1 MVKQNISFFLG
12 AGASAAAG
20 MPSTDDITKRIMSGK
35 GVIFDQ
41 DFNQG
46 RGCFY
51 IREHKTPDNCV
62 NIIIRFLRIIKRE
75 ITGFFDNSNISYED
89 LYYVVTQIKD
99 FTSEYENPIVA
110 FFVEK
115 IKPLVKKELDFPK
128 KDFSWTIAKL
138 ASYTVVYICD
148 VVTALLSHKPANI
161 DYLSFIKEI
170 IEDVNVGSIN
180 IFTLNHDTVLEH
192 YLKKNKVPYDD
203 GFAAGTGIR
212 HWQPGS
218 LAWDSGRPRLL
229 KLHGSVNWYRYKR
242 GNKEFYGSR
251 GLDNQEKK
259 TGIEQIGVR
268 PLILTGRINKILEY
282 HHSIYVDLHY
292 SFYRL
297 LPSVDSLIIAGYS
310 FGDQGINSW
319 IINWMNETAK
329 HKILLL
335 EPDTVNCIKYAR
347 KGIRDN
353 WCLWEK
359 QKRVYGIS
367 IPLESFSWQHYS
379 QFLF

>member
-1 MVKQNISFFLG
+1 MVKQNISLFLG
-12 AGASAAAG
+12 AGASTAAG
-20 MPSTDDITKRIMSGK
+20 MSSTDDITKRIMSGK
-35 GVIFDQ
+35 GVIYDQ
-41 DFNQG
+41 GFNQDRG
-46 RGCFY
+46 RFY
-51 IREHKTPDNCV
+51 IREHKTPDSCV
-62 NIIIRFLRIIKRE
+62 NIIISFLRIIKRE
-75 ITGFFDNSNISYED
+75 ITVFFNKSNISYED
-89 LYYVVTQIKD
+89 LYYIVRQIKD
-99 FTSEYENPIVA
+99 FTSEYENPIVV

-115 IKPLVKKELDFPK
+115 IKPLVKKELNFDK

-138 ASYTVVYICD
+138 ASYSVAYIAD

-161 DYLSFIKEI
+161 DYLSFIKEL
-170 IEDVNVGSIN
+170 IEDANVGSIN

-192 YLKKNKVPYDD
+192 YLKKNKMSYSD
-203 GFAAGTGIR
+203 GFVDETGIR

-218 LAWDSGRPRLL
+218 LADNSGRLRLL
-229 KLHGSVNWYRYKR
+229 KLHGSVNWYRYKQ

-259 TGIEQIGVR
+259 ADIKQIGVR
-268 PLILTGRINKILEY
+268 PLILTGRVNKILEY
-282 HHSIYVDLHY
+282 HRSIYVDLHY
-292 SFYRL
+292 NFYRL

-335 EPDTVNCIKYAR
+335 GPDTVNCIKYAR

-353 WCLWEK
+353 WYLWEK
-359 QKRVYGIS
+359 QKKAYSIS
-367 IPLESFSWQHYS
+367 IPVESFSWQDYS
-379 QFLF
+379 QLLF